1 MIVPP
6 DREVIMALDAGL
18 RTQLVAARKNITTQL
33 MHLEGAALDPFSF
46 GGSPDSREVYAELQK
61 ELREIDD
68 LLGTDRSCQDGGL
81 SAEPAYE
88 PMATF
93 AAPQAQWMWRFR
105 GVAVG
110 QIALFVIAW
119 VALFAVRND
128 RAGSLTVAAFL
139 AAISLGSVLIA
150 ARNREPELRLFLF
163 TLGIGTAMVGAA
175 VLGVA
180 LTT

>member
-1 MIVPP
+1 
-6 DREVIMALDAGL
+6 MALNAGL
-18 RTQLVAARKNITTQL
+18 RRQLVAARKKITTQL
-33 MHLEGAALDPFSF
+33 MQLEGAALDPFSF
-46 GGSPDSREVYAELQK
+46 GGSPDSRDVYAELQK

-68 LLGTDRSCQDGGL
+68 LLGTDPSGQDRGSSG
-81 SAEPAYE
+81 ETAYE

-110 QIALFVIAW
+110 QIALFLISW
-119 VALFAVRND
+119 VTLFALRND
-128 RAGSLTVAAFL
+128 RAGSLRSAAFL
-139 AAISLGSVLIA
+139 AAISLASVLIA
-150 ARNREPELRLFLF
+150 VRNREPELRLFLF
-163 TLGIGTAMVGAA
+163 TLAIGTAMVGAA

>member
-1 MIVPP
+1 
-6 DREVIMALDAGL
+6 LDAGL
-18 RTQLVAARKNITTQL
+18 RRQLVAARKNIAIQL
-33 MHLEGAALDPFSF
+33 MQLEGAALDPFSL
-46 GGSPDSREVYAELQK
+46 GGSPDSRHVYAELQR

-68 LLGTDRSCQDGGL
+68 LLGTDPSGHDGGG
-81 SAEPAYE
+81 SVAERAYE

-119 VALFAVRND
+119 VALFALRND
-128 RAGSLTVAAFL
+128 TVGLLTSAAFL
-139 AAISLGSVLIA
+139 AAISLASVLIA
-150 ARNREPELRLFLF
+150 VRNREPELRLFLF